1 MAPAPTGTA
10 PAQTVLSELPVG
22 TRVQDTFIVLDAE
35 ARGGDTPH
43 TLLTFGNATGR
54 LASSPFW
61 PSERGKIAG
70 VVKGSVVEVRGV
82 VSTYRDRRQLTVET
96 LRVLRG
102 MEIDWHQLLPSV
114 GSVSDLWAQVDRWR
128 AGLNRSRLARTVGLF
143 YDDAGFRERYQRC
156 PASIAGHHARLGGL
170 LHHTVEVAGIAG
182 EIARH
187 YEGSVNH
194 DLVLAGVLLHD
205 IGKLE
210 SYGWEGIFEMTVPGS
225 VIGHVVLGALMLE
238 RRVRASSP
246 MPCTEDELII
256 LQHIVLSHHGKLEF
270 GAPVPPMTLEA
281 EIVHYADNASAKAA
295 SMTDALND
303 GENFPGGVAVSA
315 RGIWQ
320 LDRRRAW
327 RADSDWGAS
336 VPG

>member
-1 MAPAPTGTA
+1 MAPG
-10 PAQTVLSELPVG
+10 PAANAALSELPVG

-54 LASSPFW
+54 LSSSPFW

-70 VVKGSVVEVRGV
+70 VVKGSVVEVSGV
-82 VSTYRDRRQLTVET
+82 VGSYRDRRQLAVET
-96 LRVLRG
+96 LRVLPG
-102 MEIDWHQLLPSV
+102 AEIDWHLLLPSV
-114 GSVSDLWAQVDRWR
+114 GNVSSLWAQVDGWR
-128 AGLNRSRLARTVGLF
+128 AGLNQRRLVRTLGLF
-143 YDDAGFRERYQRC
+143 YDDAGFRERYQQC

-170 LHHTVEVAGIAG
+170 LQHTVEVAGIAR

-187 YEGSVNH
+187 YDGNVNH

-210 SYGWEGIFEMTVPGS
+210 SYRWEGIFEMTVPGS

-238 RRVRASSP
+238 RRVRASSS
-246 MPCTEDELII
+246 MPCTEDELVI
-256 LQHIVLSHHGKLEF
+256 LEHIVLSHHGKLEF

-281 EIVHYADNASAKAA
+281 EIVHYADNASAKAD
-295 SMTDALND
+295 SMTGALND
-303 GENFPGGVAVSA
+303 GANFPGGAPVSA

-320 LDRRRAW
+320 LDRRHAW
-327 RADSDWGAS
+327 RANSDWGDS
-336 VPG
+336 ERW